1 MMKSN
6 SPKNYFEIKQGKS
19 KNVDAQS
26 EFNVKDKAEEKDA
39 DMEEL
44 IDYKPQ
50 HQANDAIMEHAFDN
64 QKDAL

>member
-1 MMKSN
+1 MMRID
-6 SPKNYFEIKQGKS
+6 SPKNYFEIKQSKI

-26 EFNVKDKAEEKDA
+26 EFNVKDKAEENNA

-44 IDYKPQ
+44 TDYKPQ
-50 HQANDAIMEHAFDN
+50 HQANDITMECATYN